1 MPNIGSHGDDLSAAR
16 THLRPGGRRQT
27 RCRAE
32 AADENRTRV
41 ISLEG

>member
-1 MPNIGSHGDDLSAAR
+1 VHRRNCIGPCGRDLER
-16 THLRPGGRRQT
+16 DTVDRR
-27 RCRAE
+27 R